1 MITGHLIIF
10 MFHGF
15 CGWVIHVTQVGV
27 LIKTISLLL
36 FIIIVLGKYFPT
48 SEVGVDPKTIKDHDV
63 VPQGNYY

>member
-1 MITGHLIIF
+1 

-15 CGWVIHVTQVGV
+15 CGWWVIHVTQVGV

-48 SEVGVDPKTIKDHDV
+48 SEVGVDPTCKTIKDHDV

>member
-1 MITGHLIIF
+1 M
-10 MFHGF
+10 
-15 CGWVIHVTQVGV
+15 TQVGV

-48 SEVGVDPKTIKDHDV
+48 SEVGVDPTCKTIKDHDV